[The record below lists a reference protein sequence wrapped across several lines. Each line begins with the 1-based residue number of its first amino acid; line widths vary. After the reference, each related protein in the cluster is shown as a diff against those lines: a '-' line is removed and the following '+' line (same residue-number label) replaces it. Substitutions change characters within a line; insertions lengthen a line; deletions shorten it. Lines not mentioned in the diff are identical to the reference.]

1 MRSASS
7 SRSARSLSWSQA
19 IGRRLA
25 RHHLLDPA
33 PSRDLVKVASD
44 ICGAHAQV
52 AASAELMLGL
62 RTRDVTR
69 HDIRRALSE
78 SRALVKTVGLRG
90 TLHLLP
96 ASEIPE
102 WMAAMRL
109 RLPAEERRLA
119 RAGIDI
125 DELKRVVDAIER
137 VVGPR
142 PMTRP
147 EFESALEEHSPA
159 WAMTT
164 NPGWVG
170 SYKNWPLAL
179 GWSAAMG
186 HVCYGP
192 SEGGRISLVRLRDW
206 CEWRDVEPLEGGK
219 FALRRFLH
227 AYGPSTQAEFSRWFA
242 LDTAI
247 TRQLFEALS
256 ATLAEVDVEGER
268 RWVLRSDACAAADEA
283 DGAVN
288 LVPHF
293 DVLVVGSHPR
303 RQLIDPD
310 SEVARLSPG
319 TAAGF
324 AVILVGGRVGGVW
337 ERRTKGKRLVVR
349 ADPSGRLSRAQKT
362 ALEAQAHRVAEILE
376 RECEFEIGPVELR
389 PHL

>member
-1 MRSASS
+1 
-7 SRSARSLSWSQA
+7 
-19 IGRRLA
+19 
-25 RHHLLDPA
+25 
-33 PSRDLVKVASD
+33 
-44 ICGAHAQV
+44 
-52 AASAELMLGL
+52 MLGL
-62 RTRDVTR
+62 RLRDVTR
-69 HDIRRALSE
+69 QDIRSALSE
-78 SRALVKTVGLRG
+78 SRTLVKTVGLRG

-102 WMAAMRL
+102 WMAAARL

-125 DELKRVVDAIER
+125 AELKRVINAIER
-137 VVGPR
+137 IMGPR
-142 PMTRP
+142 PITRP
-147 EFESALEEHSPA
+147 ELEAALAEHSPA

-192 SEGGRISLVRLRDW
+192 GDGGRISLVGLRHW
-206 CEWRDVEPLEGGK
+206 CAWREVEPVEGGM
-219 FALRRFLH
+219 FAVRRFLH

-242 LDTAI
+242 LEPAI
-247 TRQLFEALS
+247 TRRLFDALS
-256 ATLAEVDVEGER
+256 RELADVDVEGER
-268 RWVLRSDACAAADEA
+268 RWILRSDARAAADPA
-283 DGAVN
+283 DDAVN
-288 LVPHF
+288 LLPQF
-293 DVLVVGSHPR
+293 DVFIVGSHPR

-324 AVILVGGRVGGVW
+324 AVILVGGRVAGVW
-337 ERRTKGKRLVVR
+337 ERRPKGKRLVVR
-349 ADPSGRLSRAQKT
+349 ADPIWRLNRAQKA
-362 ALEAQAHRVAEILE
+362 ALEAQAYRVAEILQ
-376 RECEFEIGPVELR
+376 RECEFELGPVELR

>member
-1 MRSASS
+1 M
-7 SRSARSLSWSQA
+7 
-19 IGRRLA
+19 
-25 RHHLLDPA
+25 
-33 PSRDLVKVASD
+33 
-44 ICGAHAQV
+44 
-52 AASAELMLGL
+52 AASAELMLGI
-62 RTRDVTR
+62 RVRDVTR
-69 HDIRRALSE
+69 QDIRRALSE
-78 SRALVKTVGLRG
+78 SRTLVKTVGLRG

-125 DELKRVVDAIER
+125 DELKRVVDAVENILE
-137 VVGPR
+137 GR

-147 EFESALEEHSPA
+147 EFETALAEHSPS

-206 CEWRDVEPLEGGK
+206 CEWRDVEPVVGGM

-227 AYGPSTQAEFSRWFA
+227 AYGPSTQAEFARWFA
-242 LDTAI
+242 LDPAI
-247 TRQLFEALS
+247 TRRLFDALS
-256 ATLAEVDVEGER
+256 EEIAEVDVEGDR
-268 RWVLRSDACAAADEA
+268 RWILRADARVTAHEA
-283 DGAVN
+283 DDAVN

-293 DVLVVGSHPR
+293 DVFVVGSHPR
-303 RQLIDPD
+303 RQLMDPD
-310 SEVARLSPG
+310 SDVARLSPG

-337 ERRTKGKRLVVR
+337 ERRPKGKRLLVR
-349 ADPSGRLSRAQKT
+349 ADPSGRLTRAQKT
-362 ALEAQAHRVAEILE
+362 ALEAQAHRVASILE
-376 RECEFEIGPVELR
+376 LECDFELGPVELR